1 VNEYDRDMMR
11 KDKEMTDRLK
21 LFEERLLA
29 REDYANIMDTVNKAI
44 YLAHEIFGEPEKME
58 KVDIKC
64 IHCGKSTFT
73 LMSPIA
79 DKPKDIEN
87 VAYKSPEQLENMGYR
102 VKPKGGKIEKIKF
115 KIAYG
120 NRIDEVANKVN
131 ELIEAVEE
139 LRER

>member
-1 VNEYDRDMMR
+1 MNEYDRDMMR

-102 VKPKGGKIEKIKF
+102 VKPKGGKIELPNIPTLYDVLEKMDK
-115 KIAYG
+115 
-120 NRIDEVANKVN
+120 
-131 ELIEAVEE
+131 LISAVEE
-139 LRER
+139 LRNRGRERE